1 MTTLIRNIL
10 EIAIGIAYLIGAL
23 FGLLYIF
30 RYGDEFFGSF
40 AASAWLHPVRDIM
53 RKFVIPNDQRIT
65 LLLVFFQ
72 FAVSIAIL
80 ARGNLVTP
88 GLLAGA
94 LFALLAIFVSN
105 PSGAVAN
112 LCLAALQV
120 YLALRR

>member
-1 MTTLIRNIL
+1 MTTLIRNVL
-10 EIAIGIAYLIGAL
+10 EIALGAAYLIGAL

-30 RYGDEFFGSF
+30 RYGDVFYGSF
-40 AASAWLHPVRDIM
+40 AASAWLHPVRDII

-72 FAVSIAIL
+72 FAVSIALL

-94 LFALLAIFVSN
+94 FFAFLAAFVSN
-105 PSGAVAN
+105 PVGAVAN
-112 LCLAALQV
+112 LCLAALQA
-120 YLALRR
+120 YLALAR